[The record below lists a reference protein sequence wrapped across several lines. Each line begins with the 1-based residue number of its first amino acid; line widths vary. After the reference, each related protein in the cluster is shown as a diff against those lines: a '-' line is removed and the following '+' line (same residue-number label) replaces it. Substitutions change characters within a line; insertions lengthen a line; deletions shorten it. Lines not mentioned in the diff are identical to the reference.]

1 MNDER
6 IEGKKKKVL
15 LFSLP
20 SPSAI
25 LYCDITLCSTESQP
39 SFSGRRMEER
49 KGVSKFVTASPPPQ
63 KNKIFCLSHRTFDIN
78 GRPNL
83 LLADWIF

>member
-1 MNDER
+1 MNDEG

-20 SPSAI
+20 LPFSIVTLHSAP
-25 LYCDITLCSTESQP
+25 LNRNRHSQAAA
-39 SFSGRRMEER
+39 RMEER
-49 KGVSKFVTASPPPQ
+49 KGVSKFVTASPPL
-63 KNKIFCLSHRTFDIN
+63 KNKIFCLSHQTFDIN